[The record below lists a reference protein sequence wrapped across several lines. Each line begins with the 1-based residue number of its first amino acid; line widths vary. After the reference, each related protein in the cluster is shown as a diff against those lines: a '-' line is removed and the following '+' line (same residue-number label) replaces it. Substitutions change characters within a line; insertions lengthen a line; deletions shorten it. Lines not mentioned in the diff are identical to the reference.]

1 MSGTGNSLLSAG
13 WVRGIFNR
21 NHIESEVIRIENSRR
36 AVEINDHDPEYVV
49 VTGPVHGFTLP
60 WMLIK
65 FFLRLPRGRGK
76 KAVTIISRAGIRIGR
91 IFPPGLSGS
100 SNFLAALILF
110 LKGYKVRGFLAVD
123 LPSNWLTLHPPVGPQ
138 SADRIIARGQKKVE
152 RFMNRIL
159 EGKKSWLTLDNT
171 YEFVFGLALSYV
183 SFLYLLIGRFALAKL
198 YFTNENC
205 NGCKICAES
214 CPVGAIELWGRDK
227 NKPYWTY
234 NCESCMRCMNICPH
248 RAIETHHGYFAWLI
262 WITTFSLS
270 TYLLIHLK
278 DMIPGMQM
286 INNAPFDFIVDLLY
300 VYPAIFISYYVFYFL
315 SRIPFLNKVFTR
327 TAFTHYYGRY
337 SAPGMKKKLK
347 INVKR
352 D

>member
-13 WVRGIFNR
+13 WVRAIFNR

-76 KAVTIISRAGIRIGR
+76 KAVTIISRAGIRIGK

-171 YEFVFGLALSYV
+171 YEFVFGLALSY
-183 SFLYLLIGRFALAKL
+183 
-198 YFTNENC
+198 
-205 NGCKICAES
+205 
-214 CPVGAIELWGRDK
+214 PD
-227 NKPYWTY
+227 
-234 NCESCMRCMNICPH
+234 
-248 RAIETHHGYFAWLI
+248 
-262 WITTFSLS
+262 
-270 TYLLIHLK
+270 
-278 DMIPGMQM
+278 
-286 INNAPFDFIVDLLY
+286 
-300 VYPAIFISYYVFYFL
+300 
-315 SRIPFLNKVFTR
+315 
-327 TAFTHYYGRY
+327 
-337 SAPGMKKKLK
+337 
-347 INVKR
+347 
-352 D
+352 